1 MEFKVLL
8 DQDEALRPVCGDKSP
23 VIDVNNITCPICGET
38 MSVNEVRHIKDENVD
53 YYDVDWICHT
63 CQNRMTCA
71 VELDYNDQSVPHQLF
86 RDYKINTF
94 IDACDEKS
102 TEAIEA
108 ILGDHAKEIRDAADK
123 GNQKKLDSLAVE
135 IKSEW
140 AGYLSRSD
148 KDFSVKLKIYEDKVM
163 ADAEETRKQTKKQKK
178 TKSKKEAAQ

>member
-1 MEFKVLL
+1 MELKVELR
-8 DQDEALRPVCGDKSP
+8 QDERMVSIEGSP
-23 VIDVNNITCPICGET
+23 IDVNNVVCPLCGERMLMDKFNSPQSKDNPNYYEAEWHCSHCFAT
-38 MSVNEVRHIKDENVD
+38 MSGSMMRE
-53 YYDVDWICHT
+53 DVSC
-63 CQNRMTCA
+63 
-71 VELDYNDQSVPHQLF
+71 SVPHQLF

-102 TEAIEA
+102 IAAIEE

-123 GNQKKLDSLAVE
+123 DDQKKLDSLAVE